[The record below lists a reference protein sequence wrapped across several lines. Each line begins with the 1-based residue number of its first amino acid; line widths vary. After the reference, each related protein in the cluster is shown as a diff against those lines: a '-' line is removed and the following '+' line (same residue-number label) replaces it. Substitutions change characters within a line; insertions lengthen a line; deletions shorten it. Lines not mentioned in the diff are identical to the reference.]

1 MTRSNRRAPHAGC
14 PLLAVPVTRTPERL
28 VGIGFRCWMAGYQTG
43 DIGCWEEAWNVY
55 EATLGPAA
63 ARVAV
68 SELGCWVRKIQ
79 RVSGRGIATFPAGCR
94 SFCRDEC
101 VAISM
106 VAASQHKVCPALR
119 ACAFAL
125 LGSAVIDDVMAETDS
140 FALTLA
146 ALDQRLEAGSIAL
159 ASTAF
164 GEPQDGAVTAH

>member
-1 MTRSNRRAPHAGC
+1 MT
-14 PLLAVPVTRTPERL
+14 
-28 VGIGFRCWMAGYQTG
+28 GYQTG
-43 DIGCWEEAWNVY
+43 DIACWEEAWNVY
-55 EATLGPAA
+55 EATLGPTR

-68 SELGCWVRKIQ
+68 GELGGWVRKIQ
-79 RVSGRGIATFPAGCR
+79 RVAGRDITTFPTGCR

-125 LGSAVIDDVMAETDS
+125 IGSAVIDDVMAETDS

-146 ALDQRLEAGSIAL
+146 ALDQRLDAGSIAL
-159 ASTAF
+159 AGTAF
-164 GEPQDGAVTAH
+164 GETPDGAVTAH

>member
-1 MTRSNRRAPHAGC
+1 M
-14 PLLAVPVTRTPERL
+14 LALPVTGTPERL
-28 VGIGFRCWMAGYQTG
+28 VGLGFRCWMSGYQTG

-55 EATLGPAA
+55 AATLGAKS
-63 ARVAV
+63 ARVAM
-68 SELGCWVRKIQ
+68 SELSCWVRKI
-79 RVSGRGIATFPAGCR
+79 RHVAGRDIGTFPTGCR

-125 LGSAVIDDVMAETDS
+125 LGSQMIDDVMAETDS

-146 ALDQRLEAGSIAL
+146 ALDQRLEPASIAL
-159 ASTAF
+159 AGTVLGLANDQS
-164 GEPQDGAVTAH
+164 VTAH